1 MPFNLGP
8 GELIFLA
15 AAALLLFGP
24 QKLPEIGRTL
34 GEALGSLKKAY
45 NSAANLEDLHSSS
58 TQVANQTNYA
68 QSHTAP
74 ASIPLTSELA
84 NSAKPTELNSEPDI
98 KACSNNNKQ

>member
-24 QKLPEIGRTL
+24 QKLPEIGRAL

-45 NSAANLEDLHSSS
+45 NSAVNLEDVKSNSP
-58 TQVANQTNYA
+58 QIANQTNFA
-68 QSHTAP
+68 QPQTKPVSLPSA
-74 ASIPLTSELA
+74 SEL
-84 NSAKPTELNSEPDI
+84 PTSSKAIDPDFQLHSETR
-98 KACSNNNKQ
+98 SENK

>member
-24 QKLPEIGRTL
+24 QKLPEIGRAL

-45 NSAANLEDLHSSS
+45 NSAANFEDSRSSS
-58 TQVANQTNYA
+58 PQVANQTNSAPYNA
-68 QSHTAP
+68 DP
-74 ASIPLTSELA
+74 ASLASESATSL
-84 NSAKPTELNSEPDI
+84 KPAELNSEPNI
-98 KACSNNNKQ
+98 KACSNNK

>member
-24 QKLPEIGRTL
+24 QKLPEIGRAL

-45 NSAANLEDLHSSS
+45 NSASTFDEVQSSS
-58 TQVANQTNYA
+58 APTNGQPPSKAAIAAAPQLELQVQTET
-68 QSHTAP
+68 SP
-74 ASIPLTSELA
+74 ATKEQA
-84 NSAKPTELNSEPDI
+84 ESAASKH
-98 KACSNNNKQ
+98 

>member
-24 QKLPEIGRTL
+24 QKLPEIGRAL

-45 NSAANLEDLHSSS
+45 NSASNFDEIQPHLTQANNSL
-58 TQVANQTNYA
+58 TNQPTLT
-68 QSHTAP
+68 TAP
-74 ASIPLTSELA
+74 QSPMQTQAEASLTNES
-84 NSAKPTELNSEPDI
+84 TVD
-98 KACSNNNKQ
+98 KQDGQ

>member
-24 QKLPEIGRTL
+24 QKLPEIGRAL

-45 NSAANLEDLHSSS
+45 NNAANFEDIKSSS
-58 TQVANQTNYA
+58 PQIVNQTNSA
-68 QSHTAP
+68 QFQTKPILPPP
-74 ASIPLTSELA
+74 ASELA
-84 NSAKPTELNSEPDI
+84 ISSKPADTNSEPNI
-98 KACSNNNKQ
+98 KA

>member
-24 QKLPEIGRTL
+24 QKLPEIGRAL

-45 NSAANLEDLHSSS
+45 NSAASLEDIPSRSPQSGKQTHCANPHINQDQLQPNLEVVTFSEAADLSPKS
-58 TQVANQTNYA
+58 
-68 QSHTAP
+68 
-74 ASIPLTSELA
+74 
-84 NSAKPTELNSEPDI
+84 DI
-98 KACSNNNKQ
+98 KP

>member
-24 QKLPEIGRTL
+24 QKLPEIGRAL

-45 NSAANLEDLHSSS
+45 NSAANFEDIPSPSSQS
-58 TQVANQTNYA
+58 TNQTKYA
-68 QSHTAP
+68 NSHMNTNQLQP
-74 ASIPLTSELA
+74 TSEVVTFSETADL
-84 NSAKPTELNSEPDI
+84 NPKSNVKPQ
-98 KACSNNNKQ
+98 A